1 MQIEKNKVVAIHY
14 TLESINQ
21 DLIQDTRA
29 YYPEYYLHGAG
40 NILHA
45 LEEALNGKQAGDAVG
60 VLIPPS
66 EAFGLKEDA
75 LVLRINHDEFPDL
88 VNLGTGELVLLA
100 DGREGILIEKNADFS
115 IVDTNHPLAGESL
128 VYQLEVME
136 VRPAT
141 EEEVEAG
148 CPFPGVRCC
157 SGSSGCC

>member
-1 MQIEKNKVVAIHY
+1 MQIETNTVVGIHY
-14 TLESINQ
+14 TLKSIHE

-29 YYPEYYLHGAG
+29 YSPEYYLHGAG
-40 NILHA
+40 NILPA
-45 LEEALNGKQAGDAVG
+45 LERALNGKQAGDAVG

-66 EAFGLKEDA
+66 EAFGLKEDD
-75 LVLRINHDEFPDL
+75 LVLRINHDELPDL

-100 DGREGILIEKNADFS
+100 DGREGILIEKNAEYS

-128 VYQLEVME
+128 VYQLQVVE

-148 CPFPGVRCC
+148 SPFPDVRGC
-157 SGSSGCC
+157 SGASGCC